1 MARITEKELILP
13 SLYLLNIEEN
23 KTLSTTDLISKLRV
37 LLKPDDED
45 LEIISGR
52 SDDKFSQKVRNLKSH
67 NTLTNSNFCT
77 YQDNHFTLNDIGE
90 EYLIRNLHLLNAILP
105 LEDYYI
111 EFKESILNIQNLS
124 NVSCI
129 NESLK
134 SHYFGMLYSSVI
146 TSLETYLY
154 DAIRFKID
162 NNIEFLEVFVKT
174 FEKYQKEKVK
184 FSDIYTEYSNIEL
197 KVKESLSNL
206 IYHRL
211 DIIENIY
218 SAVFSISFQ
227 EKDFMNNSVQN
238 RHDLVHRNGKKTDGT
253 NHNISKD
260 NVLELCDK
268 TLSFVENI
276 EEQFNTLSSIENNE

>member
-1 MARITEKELILP
+1 L
-13 SLYLLNIEEN
+13 
-23 KTLSTTDLISKLRV
+23 TD
-37 LLKPDDED
+37 
-45 LEIISGR
+45 
-52 SDDKFSQKVRNLKSH
+52 
-67 NTLTNSNFCT
+67 T
-77 YQDNHFTLNDIGE
+77 GE

-129 NESLK
+129 DEPLT
-134 SHYFGMLYSSVI
+134 SHYFGMLYASVI
-146 TSLETYLY
+146 TSMETYLY

-162 NNIEFLEVFVKT
+162 NDTKYLENFVKT
-174 FEKYQKEKVK
+174 FDKYQKEKFK

-218 SAVFSISFQ
+218 SAIFTISFQ
-227 EKDFMNNSVQN
+227 DKDFMNNSVQN

-253 NHNISKD
+253 NHNITKD

-268 TLSFVENI
+268 TLSFVQNI
-276 EEQFNTLSSIENNE
+276 EEQFKALTTIEDNE

>member
-77 YQDNHFTLNDIGE
+77 YQDNQFTLTDIGE

-129 NESLK
+129 NEPLK

-276 EEQFNTLSSIENNE
+276 EEQFNTLASIENNE

>member
-23 KTLSTTDLISKLRV
+23 KTLSTTDLINKLRI
-37 LLKPDDED
+37 LLKPDEED
-45 LEIISGR
+45 LAIISGR

-67 NTLTNSNFCT
+67 NTLTKLNFCT
-77 YQDNHFTLNDIGE
+77 YQDTKFTLTNTGE
-90 EYLIRNLHLLNAILP
+90 EYLAHNLHLLNAILP

-111 EFKESILNIQNLS
+111 EFKESIRNIQNLS
-124 NVSCI
+124 NVNCI
-129 NESLK
+129 DETLN
-134 SHYFGMLYSSVI
+134 SHYFGMLYSSTI

-162 NNIEFLEVFVKT
+162 NNFEYLEEFVKT
-174 FEKYQKEKVK
+174 FEKYQKEKIK
-184 FSDIYTEYSNIEL
+184 FSEIYTEYSNIEL

-218 SAVFSISFQ
+218 SAIFSINFQ
-227 EKDFMNNSVQN
+227 DKDFMNNSVQN

-253 NHNISKD
+253 NHNITKS
-260 NVLELCDK
+260 NVLELCEK

-276 EEQFNTLSSIENNE
+276 EEQFNELIQTDNNE

>member
-13 SLYLLNIEEN
+13 SLYLLNMEEN
-23 KTLSTTDLISKLRV
+23 KILSTTALINKLRI
-37 LLKPDDED
+37 LLKPDEED
-45 LEIISGR
+45 LAIISGR

-67 NTLTNSNFCT
+67 NTLTKLNFCS
-77 YQDNHFTLNDIGE
+77 YQDNKFTLTNTGE

-105 LEDYYI
+105 LENYYI

-129 NESLK
+129 DETLT

-162 NNIEFLEVFVKT
+162 NNIQYLEDFVKT
-174 FEKYQKEKVK
+174 FEKYQKEKLK

-218 SAVFSISFQ
+218 SAIFSISFQ
-227 EKDFMNNSVQN
+227 DKDFMNNSVQN

-253 NHNISKD
+253 NHNITKD

-268 TLSFVENI
+268 TLFFIDNI
-276 EEQFNTLSSIENNE
+276 EKQFSALAAVEDNE

>member
-1 MARITEKELILP
+1 MARITERELILP
-13 SLYLLNIEEN
+13 SLYLLNIEKN
-23 KTLSTTDLISKLRV
+23 KTLSTTDLINNLRI
-37 LLKPDDED
+37 LLKPDEED
-45 LEIISGR
+45 LATISGR

-67 NTLTNSNFCT
+67 DTLTKLNFCS
-77 YQDNHFTLNDIGE
+77 YQDNQFTLTDLGE

-111 EFKESILNIQNLS
+111 EFKESIFNIQNLS

-129 NESLK
+129 DEPLTI
-134 SHYFGMLYSSVI
+134 HYFGMLYSSVI

-162 NNIEFLEVFVKT
+162 NNIQYLEIFVKT
-174 FEKYQKEKVK
+174 FEKYQKEKLK

-227 EKDFMNNSVQN
+227 DKDFMNNSVQK

-253 NHNISKD
+253 NHNITKD
-260 NVLELCDK
+260 NVLELCDR
-268 TLSFVENI
+268 TLSFIENI
-276 EEQFNTLSSIENNE
+276 ENQFNTLPTTEYNE

>member
-13 SLYLLNIEEN
+13 SLYLLNMEEN
-23 KTLSTTDLISKLRV
+23 KILSTTALINKLRI
-37 LLKPDDED
+37 LLKPDEED
-45 LEIISGR
+45 LAIISGR

-67 NTLTNSNFCT
+67 NTLTKLNFCS
-77 YQDNHFTLNDIGE
+77 YQDNQFTLTKAGE
-90 EYLIRNLHLLNAILP
+90 EYLIHNLHLLNAILP

-124 NVSCI
+124 NVSHI
-129 NESLK
+129 DEALTN
-134 SHYFGMLYSSVI
+134 HYFGMLYSSVI

-162 NNIEFLEVFVKT
+162 NNIQYLKEFVKT
-174 FEKYQKEKVK
+174 FEKYQKEKLK
-184 FSDIYTEYSNIEL
+184 FCDIYTEYSNIEL

-218 SAVFSISFQ
+218 SAIFSISFQ
-227 EKDFMNNSVQN
+227 DKDFMNNSVQN
-238 RHDLVHRNGKKTDGT
+238 RHDLVHRNGKKTDGS
-253 NHNISKD
+253 NHNITKE
-260 NVLELCDK
+260 NVLELCDR
-268 TLSFVENI
+268 TLSFIENI
-276 EEQFNTLSSIENNE
+276 ENKFNALAIIKDNE

>member
-13 SLYLLNIEEN
+13 SLYLLNIQED
-23 KTLSTTDLISKLRV
+23 KTLSTTNLIDKLRD
-37 LLKPDDED
+37 LLKPDEED
-45 LEIISGR
+45 LAIINER

-67 NTLTNSNFCT
+67 NTLTKLSFCR
-77 YQDNHFTLNDIGE
+77 YQDNKFTLTDTGK
-90 EYLIRNLHLLNAILP
+90 EYLIGKLHLLNAIIP

-111 EFKESILNIQNLS
+111 EFKKSIINIQNLS

-129 NESLK
+129 DELLT

-162 NNIEFLEVFVKT
+162 NNIQYLEDFVKT
-174 FEKYQKEKVK
+174 FEKYQKEKLK
-184 FSDIYTEYSNIEL
+184 FSDIYTEYNNIEL

-218 SAVFSISFQ
+218 SAIFSISFQ
-227 EKDFMNNSVQN
+227 DKDFMNKAIQN
-238 RHDLVHRNGKKTDGT
+238 RHDLVHRNGKKTDGA

-268 TLSFVENI
+268 TLSFIDNI
-276 EEQFNTLSSIENNE
+276 EEQFSVLVSTEDNE

>member
-13 SLYLLNIEEN
+13 SLYLLNIEEH
-23 KTLSTTDLISKLRV
+23 KTLSTTYLISKLRI

-45 LEIISGR
+45 IEIISGR

-67 NTLTNSNFCT
+67 NTLTNLNFCT
-77 YQDNHFTLNDIGE
+77 YQDNQFTLTDIGE
-90 EYLIRNLHLLNAILP
+90 EYLIRNLHLLNAIIP
-105 LEDYYI
+105 LKDYYI
-111 EFKESILNIQNLS
+111 EFKKSILNIQNLS
-124 NVSCI
+124 NVGCI
-129 NESLK
+129 DKSLE

-162 NNIEFLEVFVKT
+162 NNIQFLEVFVET
-174 FEKYQKEKVK
+174 FEKYQKEKLK

-211 DIIENIY
+211 DIVENIY
-218 SAVFSISFQ
+218 SAVFSISFKD
-227 EKDFMNNSVQN
+227 KDFMNNSVQN
-238 RHDLVHRNGKKTDGT
+238 RHDLIHRNGKKIDGT
-253 NHNISKD
+253 NHNISKGD
-260 NVLELCDK
+260 VLELCGK
-268 TLSFVENI
+268 TSSFIENI
-276 EEQFNTLSSIENNE
+276 EEQFKTLALIEDNE